1 MKEIEIRNYMG
12 AKISE
17 IWAPDETWKEK
28 TNADVVTFH
37 SYDNPPHA
45 LLEHLEPQNT
55 IYTDLTRG
63 EEDLLGE
70 IRKTYRYQ
78 IRRSMKDDGIDVEI
92 YSPEKLRNND
102 VVVREFREFHHE
114 MYREKGIDVTL
125 SDLEI
130 YPFIKAGALWIT
142 KAVKDT
148 ETLVIHTYL
157 DLGNTIRLFHSCSLF
172 RDRKEESA
180 IIGRSNKRLHW
191 EDMLFFRKKGFT
203 VYDWGG
209 ISSFDTPN
217 GIDEFKLSFTADA
230 ERDRH
235 LYYNG
240 QIPVTLKGK
249 IMLKTYRIF
258 KH

>member
-1 MKEIEIRNYMG
+1 MKEIPIRNYMG
-12 AKISE
+12 ARISE
-17 IWAPDETWKEK
+17 IWAPDDNWKDM
-28 TNADVVTFH
+28 TDCDVVTFH
-37 SYDNPPHA
+37 SYDNPPPA
-45 LLEHLEPQNT
+45 LLAHLAPQNT

-70 IRKTYRYQ
+70 IRKNYRYE
-78 IRRSMKDDGIDVEI
+78 IRRSIKDDEI
-92 YSPEKLRNND
+92 NIAVYSPEKKKKND
-102 VVVREFREFHHE
+102 AIVREFREFHHE

-130 YPFIKAGALWIT
+130 YPFIEAGALWLT
-142 KAVKDT
+142 KAVKGT
-148 ETLVIHTYL
+148 ETLVVHSYL
-157 DLGNTIRLFHSCSLF
+157 DLGGTIRLFHSCSLF
-172 RDRKEESA
+172 RDRKEEA
-180 IIGRSNKRLHW
+180 AVIGRSNKRLHW
-191 EDMLFFRKKGFT
+191 EDMLFFKKKGFA

-217 GIDEFKLSFTADA
+217 GIDEFKLSFTADE

-249 IMLKTYRIF
+249 IMLKAYRIF